1 MALIS
6 LIYGED
12 IGNDEAYQSYL
23 KIDQARSDTKSANII
38 IQTGCDNYCTFC
50 IVPFTRGKE
59 ISRPRYEIIS
69 ECEKAIKN
77 GAKEITLLGQNVN
90 SYGKETKKS
99 LWNAEELTWQSAQV
113 QTPFREL
120 LEKIDAL
127 PGLDRIRFTS
137 SNPHDMTR
145 DILDAHFDLSH
156 CCHFL
161 HFALQS

>member
-59 ISRPRYEIIS
+59 ISRPRDEIIS
-69 ECEKAIKN
+69 ECEKAIQN
-77 GAKEITLLGQNVN
+77 GAKEITLL
-90 SYGKETKKS
+90 
-99 LWNAEELTWQSAQV
+99 
-113 QTPFREL
+113 
-120 LEKIDAL
+120 
-127 PGLDRIRFTS
+127 
-137 SNPHDMTR
+137 
-145 DILDAHFDLSH
+145 
-156 CCHFL
+156 
-161 HFALQS
+161 